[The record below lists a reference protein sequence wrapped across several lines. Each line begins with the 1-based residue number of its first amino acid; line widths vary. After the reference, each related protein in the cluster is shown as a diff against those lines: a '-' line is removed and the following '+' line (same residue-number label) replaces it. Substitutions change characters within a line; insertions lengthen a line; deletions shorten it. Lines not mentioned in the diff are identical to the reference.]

1 MIPDRNGEPD
11 SQPRMPSLIALRC
24 FEAAARLENFSR
36 AAEELHLTPGAI
48 SRAVRLLEDEL
59 GIPLFD
65 RRSRRVYLNDA
76 GCKLAK
82 AVGKGMDLMRQ
93 AISELRVSARQERRW
108 VLSCE
113 PTLLMRWLIPRW

>member
-65 RRSRRVYLNDA
+65 RRSRRVPERCGLQVGESCRQRHGSDA
-76 GCKLAK
+76 PGY
-82 AVGKGMDLMRQ
+82 
-93 AISELRVSARQERRW
+93 
-108 VLSCE
+108 
-113 PTLLMRWLIPRW
+113 